1 LDGKMPRPRP
11 AGLKDSYT
19 RFILWVDTEAMD
31 DAGMDAMVTAVLQ
44 AVERFTPAAHVEM
57 PLGLA

>member
-1 LDGKMPRPRP
+1 VPSPRP